1 VVNKIFV
8 SNIRMNSDD
17 AITIRASADA
27 FFLMDCADS
36 NTTQAGLGASP
47 ATSQA
52 QPWNNFRISKDQ
64 PLLDAYAKRLGV
76 TEVMLPWSIPNVNDF
91 NNTIYISEVGGAV
104 TKITLARDF
113 YTGTELA
120 TALQTAIAA
129 SAIGAGVITVT
140 YDTARRRF
148 TFNGVAAGRIF
159 SLWYG
164 ATAGTARPSAQEYFS
179 KASLAR
185 TLGLTLQML
194 DRPFITPG
202 VGIVGAVT
210 FVQYTAWLDIV
221 STRIHYDSDGK
232 DGNTSPLQTR
242 DVLCRIFCADE
253 ISNYGVDAPGT
264 RPFII
269 HRQFKTPKMIKV
281 NPEQFL
287 ASVDFQVLDEYGNLC
302 FSPAGGGL
310 DIDVY
315 PDFQLTFISSEN

>member
-1 VVNKIFV
+1 
-8 SNIRMNSDD
+8 MNSDD

-27 FFLMDCADS
+27 FFLMDSADR
-36 NTTQAGLGASP
+36 NTTQAGAGSSSSA
-47 ATSQA
+47 SQA

-64 PLLDAYAKRLGV
+64 PLLDAYARRIGV
-76 TEVMLPWSIPNVNDF
+76 TEVNFPWAIPNVNDY
-91 NNTIYISEVGGAV
+91 NNVIYINQVGGA
-104 TKITLARDF
+104 TIKILLNRDF

-120 TALQTAIAA
+120 AAIQAKINAA
-129 SAIGAGVITVT
+129 APNGFGPGQISVT
-140 YDTARRRF
+140 YDVARRRF
-148 TFNGVAAGRIF
+148 TFLGLSANIY

-164 ATAGTARPSAQEYFS
+164 PTEETARPTVTEYFS

-194 DRPFITPG
+194 DKPFITLG
-202 VGIVGAVT
+202 ITTGIVSAVT
-210 FVQYTAWLDIV
+210 MVQYTAWVDIV
-221 STRIHYDSDGK
+221 SSRIHYDTEGK

-253 ISNYGVDAPGT
+253 ISNYGADAPGT

-269 HRQFKTPKMIKV
+269 HRQFKTPKMLKV

-287 ASVDFQVLDEYGNLC
+287 ASVDFQVVDEYGNLC
-302 FSPAGGGL
+302 FSPAGRGF
-310 DIDVY
+310 DYDVY